1 MKKFIVATDSGCD
14 LSKEICLEKDIKM
27 LYMTYELNGN
37 LVKDTMELSDI
48 KAYYRGMEN
57 GDQPHTGAVNIA
69 DYLEFWSS
77 VYENLPIIHIT
88 LGSGI
93 SGTYMNAILAREEFL
108 KDHPEAEIFICDS
121 TLASTSYGMLSLK
134 AAELRDEGLS
144 AEEALNKLN
153 ELKPKINAYYTT
165 DDLSYLYRGG
175 RVSRGGKIVAHALG
189 ISPILNLDDKGQLK
203 KFDMCRGKRAT
214 MKRMKEIV
222 KELVI
227 NPEEQTLY
235 ISHSD
240 IYDFAESF
248 GKEAVE
254 ELGFKDYKTF
264 YIGTTI
270 GAHTGPGLIALFFVG
285 KERTP
290 AKK

>member
-14 LSKEICLEKDIKM
+14 LSKELCLEKDIKM
-27 LYMTYELNGN
+27 LYMSYELNSK
-37 LVKDTMELSDI
+37 LIRDTMEVSDI
-48 KAYYRGMEN
+48 KAYYKGMAN

-77 VYENLPIIHIT
+77 IYENLPIIHIT

-93 SGTYMNAILAREEFL
+93 SGTYMNATLAREEFL
-108 KDHPEAEIFICDS
+108 KDHPEAEVFVCDS
-121 TLASTSYGMLSLK
+121 TLASTSYGMLAIK
-134 AAELRDEGLS
+134 ASELRDKGLS
-144 AEEALNKLN
+144 PEEALKELD

-189 ISPILNLDDKGQLK
+189 ISPILNLDDKGCLK
-203 KFDMCRGKRAT
+203 KFDMCRGKKAT
-214 MKRMKEIV
+214 MRRMKEIV

-227 NPEEQTLY
+227 APEEQTLY

-240 IYDFAESF
+240 IYDFAENF

-254 ELGFKDYKTF
+254 ELGFK
-264 YIGTTI
+264 G
-270 GAHTGPGLIALFFVG
+270 
-285 KERTP
+285 
-290 AKK
+290 